1 MHAATIGAC
10 NDFGEV
16 VYGTDMRMKRADL
29 DLKRKEQ
36 AFTLPMA
43 ALKS

>member
-1 MHAATIGAC
+1 MQQLY
-10 NDFGEV
+10 DFGEV
-16 VYGTDMRMKRADL
+16 VYSTDMGMKWTDL